1 MSSQVAT
8 TDLSRGGQKMPQVP
22 RQNTIFMNTDG
33 LGSKT
38 IGKLGSYVL
47 LINNITG
54 PGLVV
59 LPLAFQQSGWFV
71 TTFLT
76 VLLGLLAA
84 VTCCMIA
91 ESMTCIP
98 GNEHFQGRV
107 EFTYLAKR
115 FLSRKAFL
123 AVLCLFI
130 LSLVTTN
137 ISSIVESGQVLDKAL
152 LAAGAACALELYP
165 DPKFLCITDDNS
177 DSGSDSVFG
186 DKYVISVGF
195 LAILVISIPLGYLNL
210 DDNIVVQV
218 VSFIGLVVICTAW
231 VVFFGLEGID
241 ASLCPS
247 FASNSA
253 AFGYVFFNYSFVITV
268 PSWINEKRPD
278 VTVSSLIWNTTFI
291 GMLFFLLV
299 GILGSMAQKYDG
311 DADLLT
317 VLTGKEKA
325 TWIRVLTFSFPL
337 FALVTSIPVFSII
350 MRYNLLENRICGTS
364 AANFWSVLMPWML
377 SLLVYGGNSI
387 NYILAWA
394 GIVTVGPLNF
404 VVPAWVY
411 LVSSKRISGGGTV
424 VPESGEIDAKY
435 SQLHIV
441 PEGDELIDEDCE
453 VYGHERRLMG
463 GGSKDDD
470 YYDDNTTRRPPAKAT
485 SSSGSLSTPL
495 MGEEEEKEPMN
506 KDDYDDRHLLRD
518 NNNAENRRGS
528 INDSYD
534 GALDQSASSNSSSH
548 RKSSRM
554 GNMQQ
559 QECFEALPGWRDSS
573 IVYLSAFICGSTI
586 LMTIYAAISEMAK
599 EAGSPLV

>member
-59 LPLAFQQSGWFV
+59 LPLAFQQ
-71 TTFLT
+71 
-76 VLLGLLAA
+76 

-123 AVLCLFI
+123 AVLFLFI

-218 VSFIGLVVICTAW
+218 VSFIGKSYVRLVVICTAW

-268 PSWINEKRPD
+268 PSWINEKSLVVGVYIGVVLSQILLLLIDAIYMINPPQRPD

-337 FALVTSIPVFSII
+337 FALFNMSALNSWSMLLLDFTVTSIPVFSII

-364 AANFWSVLMPWML
+364 AANFCVLFYILWKKGRVRVNAVDAI
-377 SLLVYGGNSI
+377 SFGKQVYGGNSI

-528 INDSYD
+528 INDSCKY
-534 GALDQSASSNSSSH
+534 
-548 RKSSRM
+548 
-554 GNMQQ
+554 
-559 QECFEALPGWRDSS
+559 
-573 IVYLSAFICGSTI
+573 
-586 LMTIYAAISEMAK
+586 
-599 EAGSPLV
+599 